1 VEVSLV
7 LKKLR
12 QPCNPATADSVA
24 LALTNFKF
32 PYQQLRK
39 RKPSSKIMTYNIN
52 NKVALVTGANR
63 GIGKALVEA
72 LVRAGVS
79 KVYAAVR
86 NVDSAAPLIQEYGDQ
101 VVPVSIDLSIPETI
115 KQAAQVAADAQIIIN
130 NAGILKTAGPL
141 DESAASNMK
150 FEFDVNVY
158 GLLHMAQAF
167 APVLKKN
174 GGGIFVQL
182 NSVASIKA
190 FSDVGTYSASKAAA
204 YSLTQ
209 SLRDVLAKQGTIVIS
224 VHPGPIA
231 TDMADQAGFTGVAQP
246 ASVVADAVLAAID
259 NGDFHVFPD
268 VIAKQIGGAYDSFAK
283 NVVEAQAVEA

>member
-1 VEVSLV
+1 M
-7 LKKLR
+7 
-12 QPCNPATADSVA
+12 Q
-24 LALTNFKF
+24 
-32 PYQQLRK
+32 
-39 RKPSSKIMTYNIN
+39 
-52 NKVALVTGANR
+52 
-63 GIGKALVEA
+63 
-72 LVRAGVS
+72 
-79 KVYAAVR
+79 
-86 NVDSAAPLIQEYGDQ
+86 
-101 VVPVSIDLSIPETI
+101 
-115 KQAAQVAADAQIIIN
+115 
-130 NAGILKTAGPL
+130 
-141 DESAASNMK
+141 

-174 GGGIFVQL
+174 GGGAFVQL

-190 FSDVGTYSASKAAA
+190 FADVGTYSASKAAA

-209 SLRDVLAKQGTIVIS
+209 SLRDVLAQQGTIVVS

-231 TDMADQAGFTGVAQP
+231 TDMADQAGLTKVAQP

-268 VIAKQIGGAYDSFAK
+268 DIAKQIGGAYDSFAK